1 MEQDILPDLLA
12 KIEQQFDQRTY
23 DSAKLKKALQALKDK
38 RATYIDVNEFAI
50 EIGEILADVFKM
62 NISAEILP
70 DGKMYF
76 NIADRLLNAT
86 LSKNHEL
93 ISNYAIDVQTEMNHA
108 AGYRI
113 KGQAPGVN
121 QNKVDGLINKIS
133 DADDFSKVEW
143 LLREPIINFSQS
155 IVDEIIKANVDFH
168 AKVGLQ
174 PRLRR
179 RVDGHKP
186 CKWCK
191 SLAGVYD
198 YPDVPDD
205 VYRRHERCRCT
216 VEYNPKDGRGIQD
229 SHSKV
234 WTDPDKEKKIAEREK
249 IGINTSVIPSK
260 GFDLLPLTSDNIGDD
275 SRITEVI
282 SRAKAVTD
290 EYKEKTGIDVIELW
304 KNKQFSDRKNPY
316 NDEKSKFVKYLLD
329 GVGYTGV
336 PIHIPSTEG
345 LDVLYR
351 GVSDSKHGAIT
362 SKQLIANFLNGDMD
376 LSGANSSNFGRGIY
390 FGTAIQTANRYA
402 NEGDNATVLTAYL
415 LNGFKIVE
423 QKDIMESFKYVKR
436 EESLAEKFGD
446 ELDYYRFV
454 SGSTSMRDKNY
465 EIFAILSGYDGVR
478 AVNGLNT
485 TYLNILNRRK
495 VGVKK

>member
-1 MEQDILPDLLA
+1 MNHDILPGLLET
-12 KIEQQFDQRTY
+12 IEQEFDQRTF

-50 EIGEILADVFKM
+50 EMGEILANVFKM

-113 KGQAPGVN
+113 KGQAPGIN

-143 LLREPIINFSQS
+143 LLKEPIINFSQS
-155 IVDEIIKANVDFH
+155 IVDEIIKANVDFN
-168 AKVGLQ
+168 AKVGMH

-179 RVDGHKP
+179 RVDGHRP

-191 SLAGVYD
+191 SLAGTYD
-198 YPDVPDD
+198 YPNVPGD

-234 WTDPDKEKKIAEREK
+234 WADPERDAKIEARKKI
-249 IGINTSVIPSK
+249 
-260 GFDLLPLTSDNIGDD
+260 
-275 SRITEVI
+275 
-282 SRAKAVTD
+282 
-290 EYKEKTGIDVIELW
+290 
-304 KNKQFSDRKNPY
+304 
-316 NDEKSKFVKYLLD
+316 
-329 GVGYTGV
+329 
-336 PIHIPSTEG
+336 
-345 LDVLYR
+345 
-351 GVSDSKHGAIT
+351 
-362 SKQLIANFLNGDMD
+362 
-376 LSGANSSNFGRGIY
+376 
-390 FGTAIQTANRYA
+390 
-402 NEGDNATVLTAYL
+402 
-415 LNGFKIVE
+415 
-423 QKDIMESFKYVKR
+423 
-436 EESLAEKFGD
+436 
-446 ELDYYRFV
+446 
-454 SGSTSMRDKNY
+454 
-465 EIFAILSGYDGVR
+465 
-478 AVNGLNT
+478 
-485 TYLNILNRRK
+485 
-495 VGVKK
+495 GVKIKEVVNNGK